1 MYVLLTLENILKKN
15 KMKKF
20 NLLKM
25 MSMLLAIAAI
35 SFMSCTKEG
44 PAGKDGLNGQD
55 GQDGQDGT
63 DGTAGCIQC
72 HAPDVVDLV
81 AVQYD
86 FSKHHY
92 GEAAFDESGSTGCS
106 PCHAS
111 EAFKYVVEN
120 NVPAT
125 FSPDPANAGK
135 YKNDYATVAT
145 DAYGEINC
153 STCHSS
159 LHTTYGVNDL
169 GLTTVAPVSMTMW
182 GAAKTIDLT
191 ADGGRS
197 NLCVKCHQ
205 PRPLTNSAGDRNVLD
220 YAALVADP
228 DGIFFDPNGTTTKI
242 KPGYRTHTHYGT
254 AGAIFAGMGGIE
266 FPGSLTYENSAHTTA
281 ASCQDCHMA
290 TINGR
295 AGGHTFF
302 AADNFNGCNATD
314 CHSGIDA
321 TSSPF
326 WTTPREDV
334 KGKLEE
340 LASLL
345 AVNGI
350 DILNRN
356 PDSETNLWAANTSN
370 KYDGY
375 LNIYDPVNNPDGVT
389 NNPTGIFQN
398 PSPSNS
404 WTQEQKDYNLT
415 LPQITLTNG
424 QMGAIINFQLCL
436 RDFSLGIHN
445 YSYTMALLTNSVE
458 TLN

>member
-1 MYVLLTLENILKKN
+1 
-15 KMKKF
+15 
-20 NLLKM
+20 
-25 MSMLLAIAAI
+25 
-35 SFMSCTKEG
+35 
-44 PAGKDGLNGQD
+44 
-55 GQDGQDGT
+55 
-63 DGTAGCIQC
+63 
-72 HAPDVVDLV
+72 
-81 AVQYD
+81 
-86 FSKHHY
+86 
-92 GEAAFDESGSTGCS
+92 
-106 PCHAS
+106 
-111 EAFKYVVEN
+111 
-120 NVPAT
+120 
-125 FSPDPANAGK
+125 
-135 YKNDYATVAT
+135 
-145 DAYGEINC
+145 
-153 STCHSS
+153 
-159 LHTTYGVNDL
+159 
-169 GLTTVAPVSMTMW
+169 
-182 GAAKTIDLT
+182 
-191 ADGGRS
+191 
-197 NLCVKCHQ
+197 
-205 PRPLTNSAGDRNVLD
+205 
-220 YAALVADP
+220 
-228 DGIFFDPNGTTTKI
+228 
-242 KPGYRTHTHYGT
+242 
-254 AGAIFAGMGGIE
+254 
-266 FPGSLTYENSAHTTA
+266 
-281 ASCQDCHMA
+281 MA

-302 AADNFNGCNATD
+302 AADNFNGCNDTD

-334 KGKLEE
+334 KGKLDE